1 MRTPKPGYESRSTP
15 TAHILAAAIRVFL
28 RQGYKKTSM
37 DELAAGA
44 GLSRPG
50 LYFHFATKEA
60 LFVAALEHMISEMTT
75 AVHAALARTEV
86 DVGDRVF
93 AAFEALHPKELD
105 FDATTKMHELVEA
118 AMVNGPD
125 LVGKL
130 RVDFVRAVAA
140 TLQSTPAGAGWSARG
155 VGAKQLAEHLLAA
168 SDGIKS
174 QGTTLAVYRSRLRL
188 AIQIVLQ
195 GGGVSQPFPSFRSE
209 KS

>member
-1 MRTPKPGYESRSTP
+1 MRRPKPGYESRSTP
-15 TAHILAAAIRVFL
+15 TEHILDAAIGVFL
-28 RQGYKKTSM
+28 RHGFKKTSM
-37 DELAAGA
+37 DELAAAA

-60 LFVAALEHMISEMTT
+60 LFVAALERMTT
-75 AVHAALARTEV
+75 GMMTTVHAALDRPEG

-105 FDATTKMHELVEA
+105 FDSTAKMHELVEA
-118 AMVNGPD
+118 AVSNGPD

-140 TLQSTPAGAGWSARG
+140 TLEATRAGAHWSARG

-188 AIQIVLQ
+188 AIRIVLE
-195 GGGVSQPFPSFRSE
+195 SAAPER
-209 KS
+209 